1 MTSAP
6 PPKKKYLGVIL
17 RAVAGAAILVIVLT
31 RVPLAS
37 LAERLGHV
45 SARDAAILVAIAVV
59 QMELGAI
66 RWYRLFARVG
76 EKVGPWPI
84 SRDVLVGMLFN
95 TFLPTSFGGDVIRAV
110 RAGRR
115 VKASYHAWSTSLFE
129 RLVGMLSQA
138 IIGALGALLAL
149 GEALTI
155 GQKAA
160 IIAAMLI
167 LVLAMFF
174 AAAPL
179 RILVRILEKRLPARF
194 ISDIRGVV
202 GDLEGPLATAGARL
216 ETLGWSFLQFAF
228 NLGFAIF
235 GAHALG
241 APGHAVALI
250 VGVPAVGVLAMAPV
264 SLGGHG
270 LREGLFVVVL
280 GMLGVPKDVAL
291 GIAVLAL
298 AYNVTF
304 ALAGGVVAFIEPTP
318 PVRVRVREEATPVP
332 QSGRSKTD

>member
-1 MTSAP
+1 MPEPAQ
-6 PPKKKYLGVIL
+6 PKKKSLGVVL
-17 RAVAGAAILVIVLT
+17 RGVAGAAILVVVLT

-37 LAERLGHV
+37 VVDRLQHI
-45 SARDAAILVAIAVV
+45 SLRNAAILVALAIVH
-59 QMELGAI
+59 MELGAV

-76 EKVGPWPI
+76 EKVGLWPI

-138 IIGALGALLAL
+138 IISALGALLAL

-155 GQKAA
+155 EQKAA
-160 IIAAMLI
+160 IVVAMLV
-167 LVLAMFF
+167 LVLGMFF

-179 RILVRILEKRLPARF
+179 RVLVRILEKRLPARF
-194 ISDIRGVV
+194 ISNIRGVV

-216 ETLGWSFLQFAF
+216 ETLGWSFLQFTF
-228 NLGFAIF
+228 NLSFAIF
-235 GAHALG
+235 GAYALG
-241 APGHAVALI
+241 APGHAIALI
-250 VGVPAVGVLAMAPV
+250 VGVPVVGVLAMAPV

-270 LREGLFVVVL
+270 LREGLYVVIL

-291 GIAVLAL
+291 GIAVLGL
-298 AYNVTF
+298 AYNIVF

-318 PVRVRVREEATPVP
+318 PVREEAMPVTSHP
-332 QSGRSKTD
+332 